1 MEGQAQVWPSEGSQM
16 YAVVEVAGS
25 QVKVQEGDRIRVSR
39 LGSPAGDKI
48 DLDRIL
54 LLSEGGQARVGT
66 PWVEGASVQASV
78 LGHGLGDKILVFKM
92 KRRKGYRRKNGHRQ
106 PFTELQID
114 GISAD
119 SPSEEKKE
127 AENGA

>member
-1 MEGQAQVWPSEGSQM
+1 MEGQTWVWPSEGFQM

-25 QVKVQEGDRIRVSR
+25 QVKVKEGDRVRVSR
-39 LGSPAGDKI
+39 LGSQAGDKI

-54 LLSEGGQARVGT
+54 LVADDGQTRMGT

-78 LGHGLGDKILVFKM
+78 LGHGLGDKVLVFKM

-114 GISAD
+114 GISAG
-119 SPSEEKKE
+119 SPPEGSKE
-127 AENGA
+127 AEDGA

>member
-1 MEGQAQVWPSEGSQM
+1 M

-39 LGSPAGDKI
+39 LGSQAGDKI

-54 LLSEGGQARVGT
+54 LVSEDGQARVGT

-78 LGHGLGDKILVFKM
+78 LKHGLGDKVIVFKM
-92 KRRKGYRRKNGHRQ
+92 KRRKGYRRRNGHRQ

-114 GISAD
+114 GISVD
-119 SPSEEKKE
+119 PSSEGQKE
-127 AENGA
+127 ATDGA

>member
-1 MEGQAQVWPSEGSQM
+1 M